1 MYLRFIFLLTALAYS
16 ITAVHVPINRIV
28 HLQASQGESRRP
40 LPAAVMPGDSA
51 ASAVLF
57 QGMSNGFSL
66 FSQILLFRVALS
78 WFPQLPRQFPIL
90 RPVFTV
96 TEPYL
101 AFFRRQ
107 IPAIGGFDISAIPA
121 FFVLDIMSQVPILT
135 EPCALKCIVL
145 ILFTLYRLRS
155 L

>member
-1 MYLRFIFLLTALAYS
+1 MYLKLIFLLMTLAYS
-16 ITAVHVPINRIV
+16 ISAMQVPTSRIGIV
-28 HLQASQGESRRP
+28 PVSQHERRRT
-40 LPAAVMPGDSA
+40 LAAVMPGDSA

-57 QGMSNGFSL
+57 QGLSNGFSL

-107 IPAIGGFDISAIPA
+107 IPAIGGFDISALPA
-121 FFVLDIMSQVPILT
+121 FFVLDIMSQVRF
-135 EPCALKCIVL
+135 IV
-145 ILFTLYRLRS
+145 FN
-155 L
+155 